1 MRIIKTEIKY
11 STPFIQMNQTTFLD
25 NNNQEKK
32 WDWVERTGNKKAVM
46 IVPCIHGFCGD
57 DRLILIKEKRIP
69 LNDFEYGFPA
79 GLIDENET
87 VLSAIER
94 ELKEETGYTVKYLRE
109 VSPFVY
115 NSAGLTN
122 ESISIAFVTV
132 EEKYKEQKLELTE
145 EIEVL
150 ELNKNQILDLL
161 KDSNNKFG
169 AKAWLILNSFV
180 NGFLPF

>member
-1 MRIIKTEIKY
+1 MRIIKTDLVFG
-11 STPFIQMNQTTFLD
+11 TPYLQINRTTFLD

-46 IVPCIHGFCGD
+46 IVPCIHGFC

-79 GLIDENET
+79 GLIDDNET
-87 VLSAIER
+87 TLSAIER
-94 ELKEETGYTVKYLRE
+94 ELKEETGYSVKYLRE

-132 EEKYKEQKLELTE
+132 EERYDNQELESTE

-150 ELNKNQILDLL
+150 ELNKNQILNLL

>member
-1 MRIIKTEIKY
+1 V
-11 STPFIQMNQTTFLD
+11 S
-25 NNNQEKK
+25 
-32 WDWVERTGNKKAVM
+32 
-46 IVPCIHGFCGD
+46 H
-57 DRLILIKEKRIP
+57 
-69 LNDFEYGFPA
+69 DFEYGFPA